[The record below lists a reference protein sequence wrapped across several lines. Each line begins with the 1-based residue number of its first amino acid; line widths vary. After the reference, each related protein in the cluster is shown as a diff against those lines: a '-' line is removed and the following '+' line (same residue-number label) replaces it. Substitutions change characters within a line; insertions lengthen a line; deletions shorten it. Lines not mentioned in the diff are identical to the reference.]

1 MRTVNA
7 QELIQALKP
16 KVLGSAEVQF
26 TGIGTDTRKDLQGQ
40 LFWALKGEAFDAHQF
55 LPEAVRKGATGLVV
69 SELPSDHQSWS
80 GSISIFQVSD
90 TLKALQDFARF
101 CRRKQGYQLLGI
113 TGSNGKTST
122 KEFAAAMISKE
133 KKLHWN
139 PGSFNNHFGL
149 PFNLLQAPAQAQTV
163 IAEMGM
169 NHAGELTELCQ
180 IAEPDVVVCTMVG
193 SSHIEHFG
201 SVEKIAD
208 AKEEIYVASP
218 AEAVRIYNLDNTWT
232 QKMWDR
238 AKAQYPASKGIWGF
252 STKKDSQEAK
262 VFLQLNGSSV
272 EGLQVQGRIE
282 GTRGEALIPI
292 LGAHNL
298 VNLAAASCLAL
309 AAGIPAG
316 KIWSLLKECRPHWGR
331 MQLLKTKKQFS
342 ILFDGYNA
350 NPESM
355 KAMLESLEQLQVQG
369 HRHAVLAQMKE
380 LGVASD
386 QAHQEL
392 GRQVAQMGFK
402 KVWFF
407 GPDHLAFKK
416 GFQEGSSSSPKSLV
430 VSDNYEESLASE
442 FLSVLDP
449 KDVVVVKGSRGMAT
463 ERFVLAA
470 DPLEFK
476 KK

>member
-1 MRTVNA
+1 MNS
-7 QELIQALKP
+7 QELIQALNP
-16 KVLGSAEVQF
+16 KVYGAAEAQF
-26 TGIGTDTRKDLQGQ
+26 TGIGTDTRKDLKGQ
-40 LFWALKGEAFDAHQF
+40 LFWALKGEAYDAHQF
-55 LPEAVRKGATGLVV
+55 LPEAVRQGATGLVV
-69 SELPSDHQSWS
+69 HELPSDHQAWS
-80 GSISIFQVSD
+80 RGISIFQVPD
-90 TLKALQDFARF
+90 TLKALQDYARF
-101 CRRKQGYQLLGI
+101 CRRKQGYQLLGV

-122 KEFAAAMISKE
+122 KEFAAAMILKE
-133 KKLHWN
+133 KNLHWN

-149 PFNLLQAPAQAQTV
+149 PFNLLQAPDQARTV

-169 NHAGELTELCQ
+169 NHAGELTELCR
-180 IAEPDVVVCTMVG
+180 ISEPDVVVCTMVG

-201 SVEKIAD
+201 SVDKIAD

-218 AEAVRIYNLDNTWT
+218 PEAIRIYNLDNTWT

-238 AKAQYPASKGIWGF
+238 SKSQYPKSKGIWGF
-252 STKKDSQEAK
+252 STKKDSTDAK

-272 EGLQVQGRIE
+272 DGLQVQGRIE
-282 GTRGEALIPI
+282 GVRGEALIPI

-331 MQLLKTKKQFS
+331 MQLLKTKKRFS

-386 QAHQEL
+386 QAHQDL

-407 GPDHLAFKK
+407 GPDHLAFEK
-416 GFQEGSSSSPKSLV
+416 GFQEAGSSSPKNLV